1 MNHFYLSFF
10 RVYQFVSASLWQ
22 KMNFSARMNNSCRG
36 LATLGAILLI
46 SGCSSTG
53 FDSTTPA
60 TNSATLYQVSTIDAI
75 LTGVYDG
82 SVSLGE
88 LKKHG
93 DFGIGTFDRLDGEM
107 VLLDG
112 EMYQVKSD
120 GKIYRPAPSLTTPFA
135 AVCYFDANSSFDVK
149 SGLDFAGIQKLFD
162 AKAPNQNL
170 FTAIKISGK
179 FKTMKTRS
187 VPGQHKP
194 YPPLTEVTKN
204 QPEFE
209 MKNISGT
216 IIGFRCPAYVK
227 GLNVTGYHLHFIS
240 DDRTKGG
247 HVLSF
252 EIDEAKGEIDLF
264 HKFALQLPENNDEFG
279 KADLTKDRTE
289 ELHKVEK

>member
-10 RVYQFVSASLWQ
+10 KVYQFVSASLWQ
-22 KMNFSARMNNSCRG
+22 KMNFWARMNNSCRG
-36 LATLGAILLI
+36 LATLGAILLL
-46 SGCSSTG
+46 SGCSSIDL
-53 FDSTTPA
+53 DSTTPA
-60 TNSATLYQVSTIDAI
+60 TNSATLYQVSTIDAL

-88 LKKHG
+88 LEKHG

-149 SGLDFAGIQKLFD
+149 SGLDFAGIQELID

-170 FTAIKISGK
+170 FTAIKITGK
-179 FKTMKTRS
+179 FKMMKTRS

-252 EIDEAKGEIDLF
+252 EIDEAKGEIDMF
-264 HKFALQLPENNDEFG
+264 HKFTLQLPENNDEFG